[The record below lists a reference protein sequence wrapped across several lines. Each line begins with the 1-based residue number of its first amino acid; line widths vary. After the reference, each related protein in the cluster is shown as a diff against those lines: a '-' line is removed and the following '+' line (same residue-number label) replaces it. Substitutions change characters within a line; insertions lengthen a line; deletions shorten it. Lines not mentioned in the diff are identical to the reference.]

1 VARGARRRKRG
12 PPERPKIAL
21 ELDGVS
27 HLGGAVGRADEADGD
42 GRGRVYFVSYGLPG
56 ERVLAEVVEPRGSF
70 SRAHALEVLE
80 RPHRD
85 RAAPP
90 CPYFGSCGGCSW
102 QHARYERQL
111 MLKTE
116 TVREQLARLGGF
128 DAPPLRPMIGAAAPY
143 HYRNHARFSTRR
155 DGTLGFTREHTHAV
169 MTIEHCHLMMPRIN
183 ELLAALQGRATGRLH
198 QVAVRHSMRTGQSLV
213 SPAIPDAPFE
223 TGQTHLEEEVLGRRF
238 RIAANSFFQVNT
250 RPVRRV
256 LPDAIGAAYPLA
268 GGVREGEWSQ
278 ADLLALLALDRLCP
292 TPGDTVV
299 DAYSGVGT
307 FALLVAERVGRV
319 VAVEEAASAV
329 SDARRNAAGLSNVD
343 FVQGRVEEVLPRL
356 DVAPDGAILDPAR
369 AGCARPVLDALIARR
384 VRRIVYVSC
393 DPSTLA
399 RDLRILVDAGYG
411 LVEVQPVDMFPQ
423 TAHIECVATLER

>member
-1 VARGARRRKRG
+1 VAKRRGP
-12 PPERPKIAL
+12 PPERPKVQIEL
-21 ELDGVS
+21 EGVS
-27 HLGGAVGRADEADGD
+27 HLGGAVGRLEEPGTGS
-42 GRGRVYFVSYGLPG
+42 GRGLVYFVSYGLPG
-56 ERVLAEVVEPRGSF
+56 ERVMAEVVEGRGSF
-70 SRAHALEVLE
+70 SRARALEVLE
-80 RPHRD
+80 RPHPD

-90 CPYFGSCGGCSW
+90 CPYFGGCGGCSW
-102 QHARYERQL
+102 QHAGYERQL
-111 MLKTE
+111 ALKTE

-128 DAPPLRPMIGAAAPY
+128 DDPPLRPMIGAAAPY

-155 DGTLGFTREHTHAV
+155 DGTLGFTREHTHWV

-183 ELLAALQGRATGRLH
+183 ELLAALQGGVGTRRLH
-198 QVAVRHSMRTGQSLV
+198 QVAIRHSMRTGQSLI
-213 SPAIPDAPFE
+213 SPAIPDAPVA

-238 RIAANSFFQVNT
+238 RIAPNSFFQVNT
-250 RPVRRV
+250 RPVRRA
-256 LPDAIGAAYPLA
+256 LPGAIRAPWVGE
-268 GGVREGEWSQ
+268 REAEWSQ
-278 ADLLALLALDRLCP
+278 ADVLALLAIDRLGP

-319 VAVEEAASAV
+319 IAVEESASAV
-329 SDARRNAAGLSNVD
+329 QDARHNAAGLTNVELL
-343 FVQGRVEEVLPRL
+343 QGRVEDVLPRL
-356 DVAPDGAILDPAR
+356 DVAPDSAILDPAR
-369 AGCARPVLDALIARR
+369 VGCARPVLDALIARR